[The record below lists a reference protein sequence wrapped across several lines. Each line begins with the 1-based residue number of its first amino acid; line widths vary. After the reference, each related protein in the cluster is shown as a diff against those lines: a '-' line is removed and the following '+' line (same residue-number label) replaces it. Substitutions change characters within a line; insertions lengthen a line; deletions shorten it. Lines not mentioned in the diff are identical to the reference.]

1 MKRTIGVMTGDRA
14 DYGVCLPILRRIH
27 ADPSL
32 ELRLYVTG
40 SHLVPGLG
48 RTVATIEADGFPIAE
63 RIEMLV
69 ASDTPEG
76 IAKSMGLGVLGF
88 AQAFGRQRPD
98 LLLLVAD
105 RFEVH
110 AAAMAAVPFA
120 IPVAHV
126 HGGELTAGAI
136 DDVLRHSITK
146 LSHLHFV
153 STETYARRVIQMGEE
168 SWRVVVSGAPSLDN
182 LKALPRLSP
191 EVLQARLGV
200 RMELS
205 PLVVTYHPVTLE
217 HEEAAWQIG
226 ELLQAL
232 ESVDRPIVF
241 TRTNADTGR
250 QVIWEAIGTFVRR
263 HANAQI
269 VEHLG
274 TQAYFSLMA
283 CAAAMVGN
291 SSSGIVEA
299 PSFELPAVN
308 IGTRQEG
315 RVRAENVIDVGY
327 DRADI
332 VQGIAHALSPA
343 FRARLRGL
351 QNPYGHGKAANIIVG
366 RLKDVPLDARLIRK
380 RFIDLPS
387 HADAAEPQMSIDA
400 R

>member
-1 MKRTIGVMTGDRA
+1 MRTIGVVTGDRA

-27 ADPSL
+27 GDPSL

-48 RTVATIEADGFPIAE
+48 RTIAMIEADGFPIAE

-76 IAKSMGLGVLGF
+76 ITKSMGLGVLGF

-110 AAAMAAVPFA
+110 AAAMAAVPFK
-120 IPVAHV
+120 IPMAHL
-126 HGGELTAGAI
+126 HGGELTAGAM

-168 SWRVVVSGAPSLDN
+168 PWRVVVSGALSLDN
-182 LKALPRLSP
+182 LKALARLSP
-191 EVLQARLGV
+191 EELHGRTGV
-200 RMELS
+200 RLEPP
-205 PLVVTYHPVTLE
+205 PLVVTYHPATLE
-217 HEEAAWQIG
+217 HEEASWQIG
-226 ELLQAL
+226 ELLHAL
-232 ESVDRPIVF
+232 EPVDRPIVF

-250 QVIWEAIGTFVRR
+250 QVIWEAIETFVRR
-263 HANAQI
+263 HSNAQI

-291 SSSGIVEA
+291 SSSGIIEA

-308 IGTRQEG
+308 IGTRQDG
-315 RVRAENVIDVGY
+315 RVRAENVIDVGSH
-327 DRADI
+327 RADI
-332 VQGIAHALSPA
+332 ARGIAQALAPA
-343 FRARLRGL
+343 FRACLRGL
-351 QNPYGHGKAANIIVG
+351 QNPHRHGDAAEIIVG
-366 RLKDVPLDARLIRK
+366 RLKDITLDARLIRK
-380 RFIDLPS
+380 RFIDLPG
-387 HADAAEPQMSIDA
+387 HMDVAEPQASGYA

>member
-1 MKRTIGVMTGDRA
+1 MRTIGVVTGDRA
-14 DYGVCLPILRRIH
+14 DYGVCLPILRRIQ
-27 ADPSL
+27 AAPSL
-32 ELRLYVTG
+32 ELQVYVTG
-40 SHLVPGLG
+40 SHLVPALG
-48 RTVATIEADGFPIAE
+48 RTVASIEADGFPIAE

-76 IAKSMGLGVLGF
+76 IAKSMGLGMLGF
-88 AQAFGRQRPD
+88 AQAFDRQRPD
-98 LLLLVAD
+98 LLVVVAD

-110 AAAMAAVPFA
+110 AAAMAAVPFK
-120 IPVAHV
+120 IPVAHL
-126 HGGELTAGAI
+126 HGGELTAGAM

-153 STETYARRVIQMGEE
+153 STETYARRVMQMGEE
-168 SWRVVVSGAPSLDN
+168 PWRVMVSGAPSLDN
-182 LKALPRLSP
+182 LNAVPRWSP
-191 EVLQARLGV
+191 QELQENVSIRVDPA
-200 RMELS
+200 
-205 PLVVTYHPVTLE
+205 PLLVTYHPATLE

-232 ESVDRPIVF
+232 ERADRPVVF

-250 QVIWEAIGTFVRR
+250 QAIWEAIESFVRR
-263 HANAQI
+263 HPQAQI

-299 PSFELPAVN
+299 PSFELPVVN

-315 RVRAENVIDVGY
+315 RVRAENVIDVGSSH
-327 DRADI
+327 AE
-332 VQGIAHALSPA
+332 IAHGITQALSPA

-351 QNPYGHGKAANIIVG
+351 ENPYGHGHAAEVIVG
-366 RLKDVPLDARLIRK
+366 RLAEIPLDARLIRK
-380 RFIDLPS
+380 RFIDAS
-387 HADAAEPQMSIDA
+387 SQVHVAEPQASLHA
-400 R
+400 N